1 MVQPAEMP
9 HQQHQQLSAI
19 RFVGRIPGR
28 YTLPDRYSET
38 EVSVFACRTYGI
50 TPFLVTLSAPVVGK
64 VGDKVSTVFDDLGL
78 IKGHISGTFDDGFR
92 MDVDTVATDVER
104 LAMRLEWLKRKS
116 TSTVVDNRKH
126 KRVLPRNPGS
136 TLYLADGS
144 RVRCFIIDMSA
155 SGVAVSASVR
165 PGVGTPLAVGRV
177 VGRVVRHLPAG
188 FAVQFIRTID
198 LDVLEK
204 QLVVQEPEGVAI

>member
-1 MVQPAEMP
+1 MAQTMEMP

-19 RFVGRIPGR
+19 RFVGRLPGR
-28 YTLPDRYSET
+28 YTLPSRISKHD
-38 EVSVFACRTYGI
+38 VSVFACRTYGI

-64 VGDKVSTVFDDLGL
+64 VGDEVSTVFDDLGM

-104 LAMRLEWLKRKS
+104 LGLRLEWLKRKS
-116 TSTVVDNRKH
+116 TSAVTDNRKH
-126 KRVLPRNPGS
+126 RRVLPRCSTS
-136 TLYLADGS
+136 TLYLADGT

-165 PGVGTPLAVGRV
+165 PNLGTPLAVGRI

-188 FAVQFIRTID
+188 FAIQFIREVD

-204 QLVVQEPEGVAI
+204 QLVVQEPEGTPI